1 MKEFEKHEVYEIETL
16 ELLNS
21 ARLLEPIVFGGGT
34 MLRLCFD
41 LKRFSVDLDFWIVKS
56 IDESKYFEKLKKT
69 LSKKNELT
77 DSHNKHYSLLCEI
90 RSPNFPKRLKI
101 EIRKGVV
108 EHDCQ
113 QNIAYSKFSNKQV
126 ALRTHTLEQA
136 MLNKV
141 SALIDRNEIRDAFDL
156 EFLLRRGIKFADV
169 SKLALETILKRV
181 NSYKAGDFKVTL
193 GSVIEKDL
201 RKYYIEN
208 RFQYLESVIK
218 EIM

>member
-21 ARLLEPIVFGGGT
+21 TRLLEPLVFGGGT

-41 LKRFSVDLDFWIVKS
+41 LKRYSVDLDFWIVKS
-56 IDESKYFEKLKKT
+56 IDESKYFEKLKTT

-77 DSHNKHYSLLCEI
+77 DSQNEHFSLLCEV
-90 RSPNFPKRLKI
+90 RSPNYPKRLKI
-101 EIRKGVV
+101 EIRKKVL
-108 EHDCQ
+108 EIDYQ

-126 ALRTHTLEQA
+126 PVRTHTLEQS

-141 SALIDRNEIRDAFDL
+141 SALIDRNEIRDAFDI
-156 EFLLRRGIKFADV
+156 EFLLRRGIKFPQI
-169 SKLALETILKRV
+169 SNLELETIINRIK
-181 NSYKAGDFKVTL
+181 NYKARDFKVTL

-201 RKYYIEN
+201 KEYYIQN
-208 RFQYLESVIK
+208 RFQLLESTIQ